1 VERVGVDPNTT
12 LPVTGTVKK
21 TIYPK
26 NLTPAQ
32 IDQAGDAA
40 LKAAASKEPGTKL
53 DPFGAKP
60 RADGSPADGFFEAT
74 VRVGSPPR
82 DVKIQG
88 WFKETADGS
97 KVISSHAP
105 VYDKTWPSLARESY

>member
-1 VERVGVDPNTT
+1 MERIGVHPKTR
-12 LPVTGTVKK
+12 LPVTGTIKK

-26 NLTPAQ
+26 DLTAAD
-32 IDQAGDAA
+32 IDQAGADA
-40 LKAAASKEPGTKL
+40 LKSAVGKAPGTKL
-53 DPFGAKP
+53 DPFGAKQ

-74 VRVGSPPR
+74 VKIGSPPR

-88 WFKETADGS
+88 WFKETPDGS

-105 VYDKTWPSLARESY
+105 VYDKTWPTLAPRSY